1 MELKQALGNT
11 WYLDD
16 WQLIPL
22 YKLDAHRCI
31 LLDSGLYEQRQEI
44 EDTLQSAGLTPMGI
58 LGTHAHNDHSSN
70 HHYFQQ
76 KYHLPVALPLGEAA
90 VCCTAENLKSLFF
103 MDSMQA
109 LLSNE
114 RVSHM
119 VVQADRVILP
129 REDEIDFCG
138 AKFGIVHTPGHSADH
153 IAIRTPDDVL
163 YLGDALLTGTELD
176 SARFPYHFCFR
187 QAIETMR
194 ALKSIPAKRYLAA
207 HKGVYETLD
216 DLPER
221 NIQLIKSRAER
232 ILKLIDRPLNLSELS
247 LRVCS
252 DFHLRSRVRGAVA
265 LYERNIRC
273 YLEYLLDTGRL
284 ESVPRDG
291 IFYYRP
297 KV

>member
-22 YKLDAHRCI
+22 YKLDTHRCI

-44 EDTLQSAGLTPMGI
+44 EDTLQSAGLTPVGI

-76 KYHLPVALPLGEAA
+76 KYHLPVVLPLGEAA

-129 REDEIDFCG
+129 RENEIDFCG

-176 SARFPYHFCFR
+176 SARFPYHFCF
-187 QAIETMR
+187 QKAIETMR

-221 NIQLIKSRAER
+221 NIQLIESRAER

-273 YLEYLLDTGRL
+273 YLEFLLDTGRL
-284 ESVPRDG
+284 ESVPKDG